1 MATRTITK
9 EQFIQASPD
18 RVFAA
23 LTTKQELERWF
34 VPKVDVELTPGGA
47 FSMEWAPGM
56 GERGHVTAVK
66 ASELLGFT
74 WEVFSPTPTTV
85 TFALQAHR
93 NGTLLTLT
101 HGGIGD
107 GDGWQIYATIDKAW
121 GLHLAD
127 LTSWVETGTCPPPGP
142 RG

>member
-1 MATRTITK
+1 METRTITK
-9 EQFIQASPD
+9 EQVIQAPPD

-34 VPKVDVELTPGGA
+34 VPKVDVELKPGGS

-66 ASELLGFT
+66 ASEVFGFT

-85 TFALQAHR
+85 TFALKAHR
-93 NGTLLTLT
+93 KGTLLTLT
-101 HGGIGD
+101 HGGIGH

-121 GLHLAD
+121 GAHLND